1 LVFSD
6 DAFLIVVALANNPTT
21 IVPSFGSVDNV
32 RIAYLNR
39 QRFSGATAADQ
50 FLRIMQVEQP
60 KT

>member
-1 LVFSD
+1 
-6 DAFLIVVALANNPTT
+6 
-21 IVPSFGSVDNV
+21 VPQLKQDQGHDQVIELLRMSVDNV